1 MILVT
6 GGARSGKSR
15 FAEQLAEAAGS
26 RRIYIATGKVFD
38 EEMARRV
45 AKHKM
50 RRGDQWQTYED
61 HRGID
66 AFLMAQGASY
76 DSGLLDCVTTLLTNL
91 LFDRLGDIPQD
102 YDFSLP
108 DYDSIQADALEY
120 MGRILDGAEQ
130 AALSLVSPLWG
141 DLTGLPP
148 CAIYVGGDEILLDD
162 SRRLC
167 TRLLDA
173 GVPATISIEP
183 GMWHAYLLYG
193 VPEANA
199 AWREIKTLLEE

>member
-120 MGRILDGAEQ
+120 MGRTPLGRAFRDMAGAANQYLAER
-130 AALSLVSPLWG
+130 ADTVYFVVSGIP
-141 DLTGLPP
+141 
-148 CAIYVGGDEILLDD
+148 
-162 SRRLC
+162 
-167 TRLLDA
+167 
-173 GVPATISIEP
+173 
-183 GMWHAYLLYG
+183 MK
-193 VPEANA
+193 
-199 AWREIKTLLEE
+199 IKG

>member
-130 AALSLVSPLWG
+130 AALPLILV
-141 DLTGLPP
+141 TN
-148 CAIYVGGDEILLDD
+148 EIGM
-162 SRRLC
+162 
-167 TRLLDA
+167 
-173 GVPATISIEP
+173 GV
-183 GMWHAYLLYG
+183 
-193 VPEANA
+193 VPETPLGRAFRDMAGAANQYLA
-199 AWREIKTLLEE
+199 ERADTVYFVVSGIAMKIKG